1 MAANNQPSLNR
12 LPQTRREEA
21 KGGGARAVL
30 TFPLKLSRVKKK
42 KEEERKL
49 NLKSG
54 IEKEVARV
62 RSANTR

>member
-1 MAANNQPSLNR
+1 M
-12 LPQTRREEA
+12 
-21 KGGGARAVL
+21 
-30 TFPLKLSRVKKK
+30 SRVKKK